1 MAGRNAYPTYFGKEL
16 MLAMKNILSKVVCR
30 GVGGLY
36 DLAMGPFPAVV
47 RIETTNACNAKCIIC
62 PHGTIGR
69 PIQHMDDGLFEQIID
84 ECAQHGCKEVHLH
97 NFGEPL
103 MDKKLETR
111 VAQAKG
117 KGLKKVKIFSNGSL
131 LSEQRAEA
139 LIDAGLDEIKISF
152 DGATREEFERIRA
165 PLKFDTVVANI
176 KSLVALRDRKKSP
189 MAVHVACCST
199 TDKQG
204 TMDSLESIVDG
215 FSFGKIHNWAGDD
228 STDNDPAQNQA
239 AGTVR
244 KPCSRLWR
252 TCTVLASG
260 DVSLCCLDY
269 DGQHVLGHLDR
280 QTTIRDVWRSDA
292 YKNVRSKHKQARQ
305 AELSLCQNCTKAF
318 V

>member
-1 MAGRNAYPTYFGKEL
+1 
-16 MLAMKNILSKVVCR
+16 MKALQSILSKTVCR
-30 GVGGLY
+30 MVGGLY
-36 DLAMGPFPAVV
+36 DLAAGPFPKVV

-69 PIQHMDDGLFEQIID
+69 KIQHMDDDLFEQVID
-84 ECAQHGCKEVHLH
+84 ECARHGCKEIHLH

-103 MDKKLETR
+103 MDKKLESR
-111 VAQAKG
+111 VVHAKQ

-131 LSEQRAEA
+131 LSPQRAEA

-152 DGATREEFERIRA
+152 DGATREEFERIRT
-165 PLKFDTVVANI
+165 PLKFDTVVSNI
-176 KSLVALRDRKKSP
+176 KSLVAMRDQKKSP
-189 MAVHVACCST
+189 MSIHVACCST

-215 FSFGKIHNWAGDD
+215 FSFGKIHNWAGETPEGDSDADD
-228 STDNDPAQNQA
+228 STGEQP

-252 TCTVLASG
+252 TCTVLAGG

-269 DGQHVLGHLDR
+269 DGQHVLGHIDR
-280 QTTIRDVWRSDA
+280 QTTIADVWRGEA
-292 YKNVRSKHKQARQ
+292 YRSVRAKHKQAKQ
-305 AELSLCQNCTKAF
+305 ADLSLCQNCTKAF
-318 V
+318 L